1 MTAEEMKARGRE
13 RLMYWCDHLK
23 RMVSLNAPS
32 AVIAQATF
40 CLFLCAFG
48 HHTKH
53 MAEEFARFMAAK
65 GRDYVTNREAGSDS
79 ARAIVGEG
87 PKGAPPGRG
96 ARRDRKACRPGADGV
111 GAVRRTARGGE
122 ADEAEW

>member
-1 MTAEEMKARGRE
+1 MRTMTAEEMKARGRE
-13 RLMYWCDHLK
+13 RLIYWCDHLK

-32 AVIAQATF
+32 AVIAHATF

-65 GRDYVTNREAGSDS
+65 GRDYVGKCQNCDAEQAVGCRDGLCEACHAKSV
-79 ARAIVGEG
+79 AWVL
-87 PKGAPPGRG
+87 KM
-96 ARRDRKACRPGADGV
+96 
-111 GAVRRTARGGE
+111 
-122 ADEAEW
+122 EAEMEGMDGPAAG